1 MKRTKSTFLALVA
14 VLLSPMAA
22 NADPISVS
30 TGDLGNNVIND
41 AGDYTWGPLLISP
54 SGLGADVLTIKYGLW
69 NSPSVLV
76 NVWLNSTNIGNFM
89 ADQGYISPGPEYFV
103 VDVTGLLVPVRD
115 AQALANAIQRLIEDT
130 DLRQCKV
137 RKGRLLAE
145 KEFSIERV
153 VQAHLDIYQELLAS
167 A

>member
-1 MKRTKSTFLALVA
+1 MNRTKSTFLALVA

-103 VDVTGLLVPVRD
+103 VDVTGLLVGGLNNIFLTGNNVNLGDYVVGQIDLDYDSASVPEPGTL
-115 AQALANAIQRLIEDT
+115 ALFGLGLLGMGLTR
-130 DLRQCKV
+130 R
-137 RKGRLLAE
+137 RK
-145 KEFSIERV
+145 KI
-153 VQAHLDIYQELLAS
+153 
-167 A
+167 